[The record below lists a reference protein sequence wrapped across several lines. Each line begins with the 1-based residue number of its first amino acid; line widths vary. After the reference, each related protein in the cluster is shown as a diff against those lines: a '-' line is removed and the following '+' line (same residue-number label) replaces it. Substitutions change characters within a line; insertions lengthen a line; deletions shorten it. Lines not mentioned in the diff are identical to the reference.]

1 MDKEREKIKVLLW
14 DAHHALLLARKHL
27 HESLHEVY
35 EGSGQRHDEN
45 SRRQYGEMAEEEL
58 KTASDA
64 IQEAVLIDLN
74 RG

>member
-1 MDKEREKIKVLLW
+1 MDNQLEKIKDLLW
-14 DAHHALLLARKHL
+14 DAHYALLSARKHL

-45 SRRQYGEMAEEEL
+45 SRRQYGEMVEEEL

-64 IQEAVLIDLN
+64 IQEAVFMDLK
-74 RG
+74 